1 MIRRPPRSTRTDTLF
16 PYTTLFRSNLHLE
29 FHIGELA
36 RMCAMSERTFMR
48 KFKHRTAMTPVDWL
62 STARVDRV
70 RELLEPTMLSIDMIA
85 VECGLGSATNL
96 RNPFRRKLGISPTEY
111 RQTGSASCWER
122 VCKYG

>member
-48 KFKHRTAMTPVDWL
+48 KFKQRTAMTPVDWL

-96 RNPFRRKLGISPTEY
+96 RHHFRRKLGIRPTDY
-111 RQTGSASCWER
+111 RKRFGEQFAIGSAHF
-122 VCKYG
+122 